1 MKEVAMLT
9 IGLCIGLY
17 IGRLK
22 AASTQSAHSCK
33 CKPPTS

>member
-1 MKEVAMLT
+1 MKEVVMLT

-22 AASTQSAHSCK
+22 ATNAQVAQPCK
-33 CKPPTS
+33 CKPPTP